1 MVPGTKASASIAKPW
16 RLRRA
21 IPPGPEPW
29 ARLALDFELDPRAA
43 RLAWL
48 RGLDQSE
55 DLAWRLDPAWSRTT
69 DPYLL
74 PGVGEAVACIR
85 QAIEKGLSI
94 CVYGD
99 YDVDGV
105 TATALLVRVLEKLG
119 AKVSFFIPNRFSDG
133 YGLHLDCIRELKETH
148 NPDLLISVDCGVRSV
163 EEVRASTELG
173 MDWIITDHH
182 SLRTGPPPRWQ
193 AEGAAG
199 AGAQSGGLCDRGV
212 VTELPP
218 AKAVVH
224 PHLGDYPNR
233 GLAGVG
239 VAFKLAQGLLDAA
252 PDTAFL
258 DGLLKLVAIGTIADM
273 MPLTGENALL
283 VRRGLDALRGTNG
296 PGLAALLKAARIE
309 TGNVVRAQDIAFG
322 VAPRLNAVG
331 RMGGAEDA
339 VRLLLTRDSGEA
351 QSLAARVESLNAE
364 RRQIQRHLAMKLS
377 APNGEDFDLVV
388 EPSAHKGVI
397 GIVAGQ
403 RMRENGRPTGVC
415 TVLDGVAQCSLRAPE
430 GFDLSELLKLA
441 EPFILSGGGHRAAAG
456 MSFDLAKLPFVRQ
469 SLQRGA
475 ALQARGLRS
484 PSLPVDGLGAEL
496 VPPPLEL
503 DRLEPFGQG
512 FPPALMVM
520 QGALQ
525 TAPQAFGEGHVK
537 LRLMGLSEPL
547 TWFSGAESSHG
558 MLKGDSVRMACTVQ
572 DQPRWGRSFL
582 VDGPV
587 GEEAGA

>member
-1 MVPGTKASASIAKPW
+1 MPGTKASASSAKPW
-16 RLRRA
+16 RLRRVV
-21 IPPGPEPW
+21 PPGPEPW
-29 ARLALDFELDPRAA
+29 GRMARDLDLDPRAA

-48 RGLDQSE
+48 RGLDHPE
-55 DLAWRLDPAWSRTT
+55 DLAWRLDPVWSRCT

-74 PGVGEAVACIR
+74 PGVDEAVACIR

-119 AKVSFFIPNRFSDG
+119 AKVRFFIPNRFSDG
-133 YGLHLDCIRELKETH
+133 YGLHLDCIRELKESLH
-148 NPDLLISVDCGVRSV
+148 PDLLISVDCGVRSV
-163 EEVRASTELG
+163 AEVCASSELG
-173 MDWIITDHH
+173 MEWIITDHH
-182 SLRTGPPPRWQ
+182 SLG
-193 AEGAAG
+193 
-199 AGAQSGGLCDRGV
+199 
-212 VTELPP
+212 TELPP
-218 AKAVVH
+218 AKAIVH
-224 PHLGDYPNR
+224 PQLGDYPNR
-233 GLAGVG
+233 FLAGVG
-239 VAFKLAQGLLDAA
+239 VAFKVAQGLLDSA
-252 PDTAFL
+252 PDTTFL

-273 MPLTGENALL
+273 MPLHGENALL
-283 VRRGLDALRGTNG
+283 VRRGLDALRGANG
-296 PGLAALLKAARIE
+296 PGLMALLSAARIE

-339 VRLLLTRDSGEA
+339 VRLLLTRDSVEA
-351 QSLAARVESLNAE
+351 QRLAARVESLNTE
-364 RRQIQRHLAMKLS
+364 RRKIQRHLAMNLS
-377 APNGEDFDLVV
+377 APDGEDFDLVV

-403 RMRENGRPTGVC
+403 RMRESGRPTGVC

-430 GFDLSELLKLA
+430 GFDLGELLQLA
-441 EPFILSGGGHRAAAG
+441 GPFLLSGGGHRAAAG
-456 MSFDLAKLPFVRQ
+456 MSFELSKLPFVRQ

-475 ALQARGLRS
+475 ALQARALRS

-496 VPPPLEL
+496 VPSPLEL

-512 FPPALMVM
+512 FPPVLMVV

-525 TAPQAFGEGHVK
+525 AAPQPFGEGHVK
-537 LRLMGLSEPL
+537 LRLMGHSEPL
-547 TWFSGAESSHG
+547 TWFSGAEASLG
-558 MLKGDSVRMACTVQ
+558 MLKGDAIRMACTVQ
-572 DQPRWGRSFL
+572 DQPRWGRTFL

-587 GEEAGA
+587 GGAMNVSEEAGA

>member
-1 MVPGTKASASIAKPW
+1 MSGTSAKPW
-16 RLRRA
+16 RLRRV

-29 ARLALDFELDPRAA
+29 ARLARDFDLDPKAA

-48 RGLDQSE
+48 RGLDQPE

-85 QAIEKGLSI
+85 QAIEKGQLI

-133 YGLHLDCIRELKETH
+133 YGLHLDCIRELKETLQ
-148 NPDLLISVDCGVRSV
+148 PDLLISVDCGVRSV
-163 EEVRASTELG
+163 EEVRASSELG
-173 MDWIITDHH
+173 MDWVITDHH
-182 SLRTGPPPRWQ
+182 SLD
-193 AEGAAG
+193 A
-199 AGAQSGGLCDRGV
+199 
-212 VTELPP
+212 ELPP

-224 PHLGDYPNR
+224 PQIGDYPNR

-252 PDTAFL
+252 PNSRAEDAAFL

-273 MPLTGENALL
+273 MPLHGENALL
-283 VRRGLDALRGTNG
+283 VRRGLDALRGANG

-309 TGNVVRAQDIAFG
+309 SGNVVRAQDIAFG

-339 VRLLLTRDSGEA
+339 VRLILTRDSGEA

-364 RRQIQRHLAMKLS
+364 RRQIQRHLAMNLS

-403 RMRENGRPTGVC
+403 RMRESGRPTGVC

-430 GFDLSELLKLA
+430 GFDLGELLQLA

-475 ALQARGLRS
+475 TLQARGLQS

-496 VPPPLEL
+496 VPSPLEM

-525 TAPQAFGEGHVK
+525 AAPQTFGEGHVK

-547 TWFSGAESSHG
+547 TWFSGAESSYG
-558 MLKGDSVRMACTVQ
+558 MLKGDPIRMACTVQ

-582 VDGPV
+582 VEGPV
-587 GEEAGA
+587 GDALNVAEEAGA